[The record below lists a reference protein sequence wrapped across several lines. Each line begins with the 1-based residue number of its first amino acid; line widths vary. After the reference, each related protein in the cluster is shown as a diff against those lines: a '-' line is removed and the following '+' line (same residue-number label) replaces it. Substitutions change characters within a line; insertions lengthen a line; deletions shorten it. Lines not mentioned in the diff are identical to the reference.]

1 MAPAKIR
8 KHGIKPLPAFYKHN
22 AKPPENC
29 EYGIKRLFVIFE
41 HNIRFLKVRDYNLV
55 MGGNCLK

>member
-29 EYGIKRLFVIFE
+29 EYGIKPLLVVHE
-41 HNIRFLKVRDYNLV
+41 YKV
-55 MGGNCLK
+55 